1 MPRAHTPVFN
11 TRRPTLSGI
20 FQMAMRNYRQAKR
33 NREDSRKK
41 RQQEKLERKQ
51 KRVIDSPPAAD
62 ADAVATPVEPESK
75 ESP

>member
-1 MPRAHTPVFN
+1 
-11 TRRPTLSGI
+11 
-20 FQMAMRNYRQAKR
+20 MAIRNYRQAKR

-51 KRVIDSPPAAD
+51 KRVTDSPPA
-62 ADAVATPVEPESK
+62 ADAVATPVEPEST